1 MYLFC
6 FESSFKVS
14 QSVNVLIYPYGSLF
28 SFAAILFS
36 FFPKRFSLT
45 QVFFF
50 RCRSFSFARSF
61 FFCRDLFFCCELFL
75 FAAIIFFSARTF
87 LLPQGFFFC
96 RDLFPF
102 WRKHFYFVTSIFLL
116 PRGFYFCHKLFSF
129 AVALASHK
137 EFKEFENLGS
147 EELCT

>member
-1 MYLFC
+1 MGRYFLLLRSCFLF
-6 FESSFKVS
+6 
-14 QSVNVLIYPYGSLF
+14 SLRDFLCRKYF
-28 SFAAILFS
+28 SFAAEV
-36 FFPKRFSLT
+36 SLLPG
-45 QVFFF
+45 
-50 RCRSFSFARSF
+50 AF

-75 FAAIIFFSARTF
+75 FAAIIFFSARIF
-87 LLPQGFFFC
+87 LLLQGFFFC

-116 PRGFYFCHKLFSF
+116 PRGFYFCHKFFSF

>member
-1 MYLFC
+1 MSHYFLLPRSCFLF
-6 FESSFKVS
+6 
-14 QSVNVLIYPYGSLF
+14 SLRYSLCRKYF
-28 SFAAILFS
+28 SFAAEV
-36 FFPKRFSLT
+36 SLLPG
-45 QVFFF
+45 
-50 RCRSFSFARSF
+50 AF

-75 FAAIIFFSARTF
+75 FVAIIFFSAGIF

-96 RDLFPF
+96 CDLFPF
-102 WRKHFYFVTSIFLL
+102 WRKHFYFVTSLFLL

-147 EELCT
+147 EELCTLRTLNLA